1 MLGELLPCGGGKPI
15 PLIKPKLVV
24 GRQRECDISLPFSI
38 VSSRHC
44 ELEFREGWWH
54 VRDLGSKNGTSVNS
68 TPCDMQQLL
77 PDDVLGVATI
87 FFKMK
92 YPEGVVVEGLRKD
105 PGREAGTLGHMRR
118 GASAAPL
125 ASLPSSPPPGPSSPV
140 PYGHLVPCGGGNP
153 IPLRK
158 ERIVIGRNNDSD
170 VVLRFATVSGR
181 HCQLEWEDECSCW
194 RVRDLGSRNG
204 IRVDGSPC
212 ESKLLP
218 PGSILWIAS
227 YRYQVVYG
235 SLKTQA
241 TARGP
246 IFSQSLL
253 QAAGLE

>member
-1 MLGELLPCGGGKPI
+1 V
-15 PLIKPKLVV
+15 KPKLVV
-24 GRQRECDISLPFSI
+24 GRQRECDIALPFAI

-44 ELEFREGWWH
+44 ELEHRESRWH
-54 VRDLGSKNGTSVNS
+54 VRDLGSKNGTSVNG
-68 TPCDMQQLL
+68 TPCEVQSLL
-77 PDDVLGVATI
+77 PGDVLGVATI
-87 FFKMK
+87 CFKMK
-92 YPEGVVVEGLRKD
+92 YPEGVAVEGLRKD
-105 PGREAGTLGHMRR
+105 PGIEPGTLGHIRR
-118 GASAAPL
+118 GASAHL
-125 ASLPSSPPPGPSSPV
+125 ASLPSSSPPEPSPV

-158 ERIVIGRNNDSD
+158 ERIVIGRNNDCD

-181 HCQLEWEDECSCW
+181 HCQLEWEDERSCW

-204 IRVDGSPC
+204 IRVDGAPC

-241 TARGP
+241 AARGP